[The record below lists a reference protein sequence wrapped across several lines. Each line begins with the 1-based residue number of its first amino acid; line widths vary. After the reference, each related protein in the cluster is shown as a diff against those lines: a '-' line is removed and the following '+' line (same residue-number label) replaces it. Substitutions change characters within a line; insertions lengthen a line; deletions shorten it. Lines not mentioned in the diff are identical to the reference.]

1 MFKWKEKSVRLS
13 TMQMLAAGFLLVI
26 VIGGILLWLPV
37 CNQEPIAF
45 TDALFTS
52 TSAVCVTGLMTVVPA
67 AQFTLLGKV
76 VLLVLIQIGGLG
88 VVAVSTF
95 FLVVIGR
102 KITVKERV
110 MIQETYNMES
120 LSGMVKWILR
130 ILKGTFVV
138 EGIGAIFFA
147 FQFIP
152 EYGFLKGIWYS
163 VFHSISAF
171 CNAGIDILGADS
183 FAAYARN
190 PLINLTTMI
199 LIVAGGIGYTVWFD
213 IIDNIRNFRKK
224 GERRRGM
231 FKILTLNSKVA
242 LTMTAILIVTGT
254 VSFLFLELSN
264 PDTLGE
270 FSFGDKVM
278 GAAFQSVTARTA
290 GFFTVPQG
298 DLREESVFI
307 SCLLMF
313 IGGSPAGTAGGVKT
327 TTIAMLFLTAV
338 TVVKGNKDTECFGR
352 RIPEENIR
360 TGISVMLMSFTI
372 LMIGT
377 IAVSVIE
384 SAGFLDILFETT
396 SAIGTVGLSTGLT
409 PALHTASKFVI
420 MILMY
425 AGRIGPVTMALAFG
439 LKKNPMSQVRQLPA
453 KRLMIG

>member
-1 MFKWKEKSVRLS
+1 M
-13 TMQMLAAGFLLVI
+13 I

-67 AQFTLLGKV
+67 TQFTLLGKV

-171 CNAGIDILGADS
+171 CNAGIDILGQ
-183 FAAYARN
+183 
-190 PLINLTTMI
+190 
-199 LIVAGGIGYTVWFD
+199 IVLRHMQE
-213 IIDNIRNFRKK
+213 IR
-224 GERRRGM
+224 
-231 FKILTLNSKVA
+231 
-242 LTMTAILIVTGT
+242 
-254 VSFLFLELSN
+254 
-264 PDTLGE
+264 
-270 FSFGDKVM
+270 
-278 GAAFQSVTARTA
+278 
-290 GFFTVPQG
+290 
-298 DLREESVFI
+298 
-307 SCLLMF
+307 
-313 IGGSPAGTAGGVKT
+313 
-327 TTIAMLFLTAV
+327 
-338 TVVKGNKDTECFGR
+338 
-352 RIPEENIR
+352 
-360 TGISVMLMSFTI
+360 
-372 LMIGT
+372 
-377 IAVSVIE
+377 
-384 SAGFLDILFETT
+384 
-396 SAIGTVGLSTGLT
+396 
-409 PALHTASKFVI
+409 
-420 MILMY
+420 
-425 AGRIGPVTMALAFG
+425 
-439 LKKNPMSQVRQLPA
+439 
-453 KRLMIG
+453 

>member
-67 AQFTLLGKV
+67 TQFTLLGKV

-213 IIDNIRNFRKK
+213 ITDNIRNFRKK

-254 VSFLFLELSN
+254 VSFLFLEFSN

-278 GAAFQSVTARTA
+278 GAAFQSVTTRTA
-290 GFFTVPQG
+290 GFFTAPQG

>member
-199 LIVAGGIGYTVWFD
+199 LIVTGGIGYTVWFD
-213 IIDNIRNFRKK
+213 ITDNIRNFRKK

-254 VSFLFLELSN
+254 VSFLFLEFSN

-278 GAAFQSVTARTA
+278 GAAFQSVTTRTA
-290 GFFTVPQG
+290 GFFTVSQG

-439 LKKNPMSQVRQLPA
+439 LKRNPMSQVRQLPA

>member
-67 AQFTLLGKV
+67 AQFTLLGKVVLLVLIQIGGLGVVAGFLLVIVIGGILLWLPVCNQEPIAFTDALFTSTSAVCVTGLMTVVPATQFTLLGKV

-213 IIDNIRNFRKK
+213 ITDNIRNFRKK

-254 VSFLFLELSN
+254 VSFLFLEVSN

-270 FSFGDKVM
+270 FSFGDKV
-278 GAAFQSVTARTA
+278 F
-290 GFFTVPQG
+290 
-298 DLREESVFI
+298 
-307 SCLLMF
+307 
-313 IGGSPAGTAGGVKT
+313 
-327 TTIAMLFLTAV
+327 
-338 TVVKGNKDTECFGR
+338 
-352 RIPEENIR
+352 
-360 TGISVMLMSFTI
+360 
-372 LMIGT
+372 
-377 IAVSVIE
+377 
-384 SAGFLDILFETT
+384 
-396 SAIGTVGLSTGLT
+396 
-409 PALHTASKFVI
+409 
-420 MILMY
+420 
-425 AGRIGPVTMALAFG
+425 
-439 LKKNPMSQVRQLPA
+439 
-453 KRLMIG
+453 

>member
-213 IIDNIRNFRKK
+213 ITDNIRNFRKK

-254 VSFLFLELSN
+254 VSFLFLEFSN

>member
-1 MFKWKEKSVRLS
+1 MIRIAHCVEYLLNGKFRCIFRLLILDIQGELFRLFQCFPVWIDLHKRLKILCS
-13 TMQMLAAGFLLVI
+13 FQLRKRIFQLNLIFGKILV
-26 VIGGILLWLPV
+26 
-37 CNQEPIAF
+37 
-45 TDALFTS
+45 S
-52 TSAVCVTGLMTVVPA
+52 Y
-67 AQFTLLGKV
+67 
-76 VLLVLIQIGGLG
+76 
-88 VVAVSTF
+88 
-95 FLVVIGR
+95 
-102 KITVKERV
+102 TVKERV

-213 IIDNIRNFRKK
+213 ITDNIRNFRKK

-254 VSFLFLELSN
+254 VSFLFLEFSN

-278 GAAFQSVTARTA
+278 GAAFQSVTTRTA

-313 IGGSPAGTAGGVKT
+313 SGGSPAGTAGGVKT

-439 LKKNPMSQVRQLPA
+439 LKRNPMSQVRQLPA
-453 KRLMIG
+453 KRLMIR

>member
-67 AQFTLLGKV
+67 TQFTLLGKV

-190 PLINLTTMI
+190 SLINLTTMI

-213 IIDNIRNFRKK
+213 ITDNIRNFRKK

-254 VSFLFLELSN
+254 VSFLFLEFSN

-278 GAAFQSVTARTA
+278 GAAFQSVTTRTA

-327 TTIAMLFLTAV
+327 TTIAMYSLQRL
-338 TVVKGNKDTECFGR
+338 
-352 RIPEENIR
+352 
-360 TGISVMLMSFTI
+360 
-372 LMIGT
+372 
-377 IAVSVIE
+377 
-384 SAGFLDILFETT
+384 
-396 SAIGTVGLSTGLT
+396 LS
-409 PALHTASKFVI
+409 
-420 MILMY
+420 
-425 AGRIGPVTMALAFG
+425 
-439 LKKNPMSQVRQLPA
+439 
-453 KRLMIG
+453 

>member
-213 IIDNIRNFRKK
+213 LTDNIRNFRKK

-242 LTMTAILIVTGT
+242 LTMTAILIVAGT
-254 VSFLFLELSN
+254 VSFLFLEFSN

-278 GAAFQSVTARTA
+278 GAAFQSVTTRTA

-439 LKKNPMSQVRQLPA
+439 LKRNPMSQVRQLPA

>member
-67 AQFTLLGKV
+67 TQFTLLGKV

-278 GAAFQSVTARTA
+278 GAAFQSVTTRTA
-290 GFFTVPQG
+290 GFFTVLQG

>member
-1 MFKWKEKSVRLS
+1 
-13 TMQMLAAGFLLVI
+13 MQMLAAGFLLVI

-67 AQFTLLGKV
+67 TQFTLLGKV

-278 GAAFQSVTARTA
+278 GAAFQSVTTRTA

-338 TVVKGNKDTECFGR
+338 TVVKGNKDTECF
-352 RIPEENIR
+352 
-360 TGISVMLMSFTI
+360 
-372 LMIGT
+372 
-377 IAVSVIE
+377 
-384 SAGFLDILFETT
+384 
-396 SAIGTVGLSTGLT
+396 
-409 PALHTASKFVI
+409 
-420 MILMY
+420 
-425 AGRIGPVTMALAFG
+425 
-439 LKKNPMSQVRQLPA
+439 
-453 KRLMIG
+453 